1 LDIVGK
7 LKFKRDLKFELGF
20 KLGKERK
27 IQKNNKK
34 MESAPLGRNH
44 HFRPK
49 TPARPDQ
56 PLPPRAHWM
65 RVHPVSLKVFFPTR
79 RLPLT
84 ATGTPGQN
92 LLPQL
97 CNGRPISPLLSAIFL
112 LTTNGDSSTDWARA
126 RDSVEIHNHRAGHVS
141 PTLLPQIRA
150 ELNYR
155 AQYPYLPP
163 LLRGFVATARDKA
176 PRARSSPI

>member
-34 MESAPLGRNH
+34 RESSPWAETTISGPKPLRGPTSLSH
-44 HFRPK
+44 
-49 TPARPDQ
+49 
-56 PLPPRAHWM
+56 RALTGCG
-65 RVHPVSLKVFFPTR
+65 SNQSASKLFPTR

-112 LTTNGDSSTDWARA
+112 LTTSGDSSTDWARA
-126 RDSVEIHNHRAGHVS
+126 RDSVEIHNHRVGHVS
-141 PTLLPQIRA
+141 PALLPQIRA

-155 AQYPYLPP
+155 AQLTP
-163 LLRGFVATARDKA
+163 
-176 PRARSSPI
+176 